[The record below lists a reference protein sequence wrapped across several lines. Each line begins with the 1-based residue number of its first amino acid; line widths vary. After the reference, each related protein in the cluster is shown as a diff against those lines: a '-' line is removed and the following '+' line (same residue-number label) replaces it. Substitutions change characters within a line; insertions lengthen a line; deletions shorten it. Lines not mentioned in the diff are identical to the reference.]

1 MLLGRACSSSTAI
14 HCHTLRRHKAS
25 HTGEWIASDCEADL
39 TEFDFSD
46 MKPVRFELR
55 PKDERLTIRLP
66 ANLLATLKGE
76 AARHKMPYGRFIRMT
91 LEHALKR

>member
-1 MLLGRACSSSTAI
+1 MNTEDNNSLKPFPSLTNDQAAEDFVG
-14 HCHTLRRHKAS
+14 
-25 HTGEWIASDCEADL
+25 EADL

-66 ANLLATLKGE
+66 ANLLATLKSE